1 MFSNIAV
8 WFINS
13 WNAIAAFFTMN
24 AELVRWNVAIV
35 VVVLLAIAGRH
46 MAKRRIASRTPERGY
61 ADKDIFGEGDGH
73 SEEFN
78 KEF

>member
-8 WFINS
+8 WFVNS

-24 AELVRWNVAIV
+24 AEFVRWFASIV
-35 VVVLLAIAGRH
+35 VVVLLAVLGRTL
-46 MAKRRIASRTPERGY
+46 AKRRIASRTPERGY
-61 ADKDIFGEGDGH
+61 ADKDIFGEGEIN
-73 SEEFN
+73 EEFN